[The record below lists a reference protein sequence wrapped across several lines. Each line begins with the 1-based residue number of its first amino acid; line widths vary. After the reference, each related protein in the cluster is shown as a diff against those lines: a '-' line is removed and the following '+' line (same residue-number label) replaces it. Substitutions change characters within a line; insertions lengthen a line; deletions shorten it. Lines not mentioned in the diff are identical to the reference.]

1 MTGAK
6 SNHARPIPPS
16 GAARPENQSED
27 RQAGTAAPYEI
38 LRHLGAPR
46 TGPDSEKGQDG
57 GKQPGSEKT
66 GASPKGDGPTESC
79 GEFGIRIA
87 RDGTWFYLGSP
98 IGRKPLVKLFSTV
111 LRREDDGSFWL
122 VTPVE
127 RGLIEVEDAPF
138 TAVELQVEGTGRNQ
152 VLRFRTNLDDWVEA
166 GPDHPIRVET
176 NPATG
181 EPSPYI
187 LVRDRLEALILRPVF
202 YQLVEIGE
210 ETEEGGTP
218 RLGVWSK
225 GTFFT
230 LGSLAG

>member
-6 SNHARPIPPS
+6 PDPDRPTLS
-16 GAARPENQSED
+16 
-27 RQAGTAAPYEI
+27 AAPDWPHHRLSGNKAPEEL
-38 LRHLGAPR
+38 LRHLGAAR
-46 TGPDSEKGQDG
+46 TVPGGEKAPAGA
-57 GKQPGSEKT
+57 KKAGSANP
-66 GASPKGDGPTESC
+66 GASPKGDGPEEIC
-79 GEFGIRIA
+79 GDFGIRIA

-111 LRREDDGSFWL
+111 LRREDDGSYWL

-138 TAVELQVEGTGRNQ
+138 TAVEMQVEGTGRDQ

-176 NPATG
+176 NAATG

-187 LVRDRLEALILRPVF
+187 LVRDRLEALILRPIF

>member
-6 SNHARPIPPS
+6 PNPARPIPPS
-16 GAARPENQSED
+16 DAARSENTP
-27 RQAGTAAPYEI
+27 AGSAAPHEI
-38 LRHLGAPR
+38 LRHLGASL
-46 TGPDSEKGQDG
+46 TG
-57 GKQPGSEKT
+57 PGSEKASNT
-66 GASPKGDGPTESC
+66 ANQSGSKKPGASPKGDGPEESC
-79 GEFGIRIA
+79 GDFGIRIA

-111 LRREDDGSFWL
+111 LRREDDGSYWL

-138 TAVELQVEGTGRNQ
+138 TAVELQVEGSGRDQ
-152 VLRFRTNLDDWVEA
+152 TLRFRTNLDDWVEA
-166 GPDHPIRVET
+166 GPDHPIRVDT

-187 LVRDRLEALILRPVF
+187 LVRDRLEALILRPIF

-218 RLGVWSK
+218 QLGVWSK
-225 GTFFT
+225 GTFFM

>member
-6 SNHARPIPPS
+6 SNPARPAPPPDEAHREARQT
-16 GAARPENQSED
+16 GAA
-27 RQAGTAAPYEI
+27 APHEI
-38 LRHLGAPR
+38 LRHLGASR
-46 TGPDSEKGQDG
+46 TGPAREKAPDSEMNA
-57 GKQPGSEKT
+57 GSKT
-66 GASPKGDGPTESC
+66 PGASPRSDGPEESC
-79 GEFGIRIA
+79 GDFGIRIA

-111 LRREDDGSFWL
+111 LRREDDGSYWL

-127 RGLIEVEDAPF
+127 RGLVEVEDAPF
-138 TAVELQVEGTGRNQ
+138 TAVELAVDGTGKDQ
-152 VLRFRTNLDDWVEA
+152 TLRFRTNLDDWVEA
-166 GPDHPIRVET
+166 GPDHPVRVET

-187 LVRDRLEALILRPVF
+187 LVRDRLEALILRPIF
-202 YQLVEIGE
+202 YQLVDIGE
-210 ETEEGGTP
+210 ETGEGGTP

-230 LGSLAG
+230 LGSLAD

>member
-6 SNHARPIPPS
+6 SNPARPAPPS
-16 GAARPENQSED
+16 DPSRPED
-27 RQAGTAAPYEI
+27 RQSGNAAPHEI
-38 LRHLGAPR
+38 LRHLGAAL
-46 TGPDSEKGQDG
+46 TGPGGEKADG
-57 GKQPGSEKT
+57 SQKP
-66 GASPKGDGPTESC
+66 GASPSSDGPEESC
-79 GEFGIRIA
+79 GDFSIRIA

-111 LRREDDGSFWL
+111 LRREDDGSYWL

-138 TAVELQVEGTGRNQ
+138 TAVELMVEGSGRDQ
-152 VLRFRTNLDDWVEA
+152 VLRFRTNLDEWVEA
-166 GPDHPIRVET
+166 GPDRPIRVET

-187 LVRDRLEALILRPVF
+187 LVRDRLEALILRPIF

-225 GTFFT
+225 GRFFT

>member
-6 SNHARPIPPS
+6 PDPDRPTREAAPDRQEGRPS
-16 GAARPENQSED
+16 GNKAPE
-27 RQAGTAAPYEI
+27 EI
-38 LRHLGAPR
+38 LRHLGAAR
-46 TGPDSEKGQDG
+46 TVPGREKAGNNASESSSAN
-57 GKQPGSEKT
+57 P
-66 GASPKGDGPTESC
+66 GASPKGDGPEESC
-79 GEFGIRIA
+79 GDFGIRIA

-111 LRREDDGSFWL
+111 LRREDDGSYWL

-138 TAVELQVEGTGRNQ
+138 TAVELQVEGTGRDQ

-176 NPATG
+176 NAATG

-187 LVRDRLEALILRPVF
+187 LVRDRLEALILRPIF

-230 LGSLAG
+230 LGSLNG

>member
-6 SNHARPIPPS
+6 PDHDRPARE
-16 GAARPENQSED
+16 AAPDQPED
-27 RQAGTAAPYEI
+27 RLPGNKAPEEI
-38 LRHLGAPR
+38 LRHLGAVR
-46 TGPDSEKGQDG
+46 TVPGREKAGNSPSVSG
-57 GKQPGSEKT
+57 STNPGS
-66 GASPKGDGPTESC
+66 SPKGDGPEESC
-79 GEFGIRIA
+79 GDFGIRIA

-111 LRREDDGSFWL
+111 LRREDDGRYWL

-127 RGLIEVEDAPF
+127 RGQIEVEDAPF
-138 TAVELQVEGTGRNQ
+138 TAVELQVEGAGRDQ

-181 EPSPYI
+181 EPAPYI

-225 GTFFT
+225 GTFFL
-230 LGSLAG
+230 LGSLNG